1 MRSKL
6 SILIFLITF
15 FASYGA
21 IQAQIRPISPTTTPP
36 GQQNQGM
43 QMQQGQDPEQ
53 QMQQESG
60 ERKKLI
66 DDSTKMVF
74 GPRTSLYFFEKDI
87 RKNREIKYEIDTV
100 LNNFHYYEPVAQSGW
115 MYQDLGNIGSAAKPI
130 FYQAPK
136 MIGTT
141 SGFHVYDLYHN
152 AADSMKYYDTKSPF
166 TQMNAFWGGGN
177 RNMLDLAF
185 ARNINPRWNVG
196 FNLSTIRSRKTLNPS
211 ARDDNLTEQTSYSL
225 HTNYRSENG
234 KYFLLGNFSRMKHQV
249 REQGGIIPPE
259 IDENSILFA
268 YEDAKVWLRNS
279 RAIDLRQEVHLY
291 HEYELVKGWQVY
303 HVFDRKIQ
311 QMDFNANLRTGDST
325 FFNLYNPVRFNTLD
339 STANEFRFS
348 EWRNEAGFKG
358 DIGPLFYNAFIRYRT
373 GSMNSPF
380 MVNPNGFDE
389 LYLGGALRGEINPQ
403 WRFEAE
409 GEYLLPGA
417 FRLHGLFISPWLEAS
432 YTKALYKPTS
442 IQQLNRGNHHRWSN
456 RFGNIGLDQVK
467 GVIKADFAG
476 FRFRPNLTINRVNN
490 YVFFDENQQAAQANG
505 EAFML
510 IPGLNYSFNIRN
522 KFFWESDIYYTL
534 ISGGGADNFR
544 IPEFVVNSRIFYD
557 SPMFDENLF
566 IQIGVEGRFRSDNFA
581 EAYNPA
587 LQNFHLQNE
596 FMVFAYPVVDF
607 FLNARINRTR
617 ILLRF
622 NHINI
627 NTLNEPGYFVT
638 PYFTGLKR
646 VLDLGISWPLFD

>member
-1 MRSKL
+1 MTC
-6 SILIFLITF
+6 FLFGT
-15 FASYGA
+15 GVM
-21 IQAQIRPISPTTTPP
+21 AQIRPISPTTTPP

-43 QMQQGQDPEQ
+43 QMPMGQQDPEE

-74 GPRTSLYFFEKDI
+74 GPKTSLYFFEKDI
-87 RKNREIKYEIDTV
+87 RKNRDVKYEIDTL
-100 LNNFHYYEPVAQSGW
+100 LNNFHYYEPVAKSGW
-115 MYQDLGNIGSAAKPI
+115 KYQDLGNIGSAAQPI
-130 FYQAPK
+130 FYEAPK
-136 MIGTT
+136 MIGVT

-152 AADSMKYYDTKSPF
+152 SSDSMKYYDTKSPY

-185 ARNINPRWNVG
+185 ARNVNPRWNVG
-196 FNLSTIRSRKTLNPS
+196 FNLSTIRARKTLNPN

-234 KYFLLGNFSRMKHQV
+234 KYFLLANFSRMKHQV

-259 IDENSILFA
+259 IDETSILFA

-291 HEYELVKGWQVY
+291 HEYELYKGLEVY
-303 HVFDRKIQ
+303 HSFDWKLQ
-311 QMDFNANLRTGDST
+311 QMNFNANLGSGDST
-325 FFNLYNPVRFNTLD
+325 FFNLYNPARFNTLD
-339 STANEFRFS
+339 STANHFRFA
-348 EWRNEAGFKG
+348 EVRNEAGFKG
-358 DIGPLFYNAFIRYRT
+358 DLGPLFYKAFIRYRT
-373 GSMNSPF
+373 GNMSSQF

-389 LYLGGALRGEINPQ
+389 LYLGGMLRGVISDQ
-403 WRFEAE
+403 WKFEAE
-409 GEYLLPGA
+409 GEYLVPGA
-417 FRLHGLFISPWLEAS
+417 FRLHGLFVSPWLEAS

-456 RFGNIGLDQVK
+456 RFGNIGLDQIK
-467 GVIKADFAG
+467 GVIKADFP
-476 FRFRPNLTINRVNN
+476 RWSLRPNVTINRINN
-490 YVFFDENQQAAQANG
+490 YVFFDENQQAAQASS

-510 IPGLNYSFNIRN
+510 IPGLKYSFNLRN
-522 KFFWESDIYYTL
+522 KFYWESDLYYTL
-534 ISGGGADNFR
+534 LSGGGSDNFR
-544 IPEFVVNSRIFYD
+544 IPEFFANSRLYYD
-557 SPMFDENLF
+557 SPLFDENLF
-566 IQIGVEGRFRSDNFA
+566 IQIGVEGRFRSDYFA
-581 EAYNPA
+581 DAYNPA
-587 LQNFHLQNE
+587 LQNFYLQNE
-596 FMVFAYPVVDF
+596 FLVFAYPVVDF

-627 NTLNEPGYFVT
+627 NTLSEPGYFVT
-638 PYFTGLKR
+638 PYFTGLR
-646 VLDLGISWPLFD
+646 RALDIGISWPLFD